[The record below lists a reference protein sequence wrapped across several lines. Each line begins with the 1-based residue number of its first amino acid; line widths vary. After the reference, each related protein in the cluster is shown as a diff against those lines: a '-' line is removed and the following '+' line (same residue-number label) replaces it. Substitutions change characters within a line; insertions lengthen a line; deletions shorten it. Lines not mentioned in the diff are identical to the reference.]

1 MVDRAVRYVGR
12 ERQPLGSITVD
23 VHGVADARR
32 VAIPVGAKVIT
43 FHLGDTVTVVHHQGG
58 SHYLVL
64 GIVPDAHGIP
74 LIVPLSFTVLLSAGS
89 YLASRHARLARR
101 VTRSNRWVAIPAR
114 VVEVPYSAGLG
125 QRSQYLLAIRG
136 LDDRPILVQPVGMRR
151 LNPTFQ
157 PVVWTAGVADRR
169 FVVSPPGGG
178 RVLCVEEVRMKRA
191 DRGGREADPD
201 GPPIA

>member
-1 MVDRAVRYVGR
+1 M
-12 ERQPLGSITVD
+12 
-23 VHGVADARR
+23 
-32 VAIPVGAKVIT
+32 
-43 FHLGDTVTVVHHQGG
+43 
-58 SHYLVL
+58 
-64 GIVPDAHGIP
+64 
-74 LIVPLSFTVLLSAGS
+74 LSVGS

-136 LDDRPILVQPVGMRR
+136 LDDRSILVQPVGMRR

-178 RVLCVEEVRMKRA
+178 RVLCVEEVRTKRSERRGQRGRSRRAA
-191 DRGGREADPD
+191 DSVTRTLPAWTSCRP
-201 GPPIA
+201 GPEVELPWTPIPTTGATRCEPAPHD